1 MSAYN
6 FDEITEAEQC
16 SAAAAWDSGQCS
28 SAVLTLSM
36 LRRSLS
42 FLSLLSLAVEPS
54 QSYPDGAPSC
64 LAM

>member
-6 FDEITEAEQC
+6 FEEITEAEQK
-16 SAAAAWDSGQCS
+16 SAAAWDSGQCS

-54 QSYPDGAPSC
+54 QSYPNGAPSC